1 MRGSELCLIAKSKPS
16 SVGPMSVQPND
27 RTGTAQ
33 NQRTM
38 PTVSD
43 DNKTPLPKDQQIRMA
58 VVRASKARI
67 TRRNSLRKQRE
78 AQKS

>member
-1 MRGSELCLIAKSKPS
+1 
-16 SVGPMSVQPND
+16 MSVQPND

-38 PTVSD
+38 PTTGED
-43 DNKTPLPKDQQIRMA
+43 KTPLPKDQQIRMA

-78 AQKS
+78 AQKG